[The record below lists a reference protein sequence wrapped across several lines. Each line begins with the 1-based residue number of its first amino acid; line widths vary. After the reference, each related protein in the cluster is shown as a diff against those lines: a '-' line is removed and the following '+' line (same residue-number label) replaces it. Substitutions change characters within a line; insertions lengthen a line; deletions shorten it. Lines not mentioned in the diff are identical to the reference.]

1 VNSNDQP
8 VEGLPPTP
16 QEKLSVSAEPDP
28 SMQEYYSLQKELF
41 VATLTFTAGIFGVVW
56 YFYSLNIALNY
67 LLGAIAGIIYLL
79 LLARDVEQL
88 GRESQKLNQSR
99 LAVFVA
105 LIIAAISIDQLRIL
119 PVFLGFLTYKATLL
133 YYIFRTTVMPSL
145 WPLSKTKSS

>member
-1 VNSNDQP
+1 MNSNDQP
-8 VEGLPPTP
+8 VEGLSPTP
-16 QEKLSVSAEPDP
+16 QKKLSVSVEPDP

-41 VATLTFTAGIFGVVW
+41 VATLTFTVGIFGGVW
-56 YFYSLNIALNY
+56 YFYSLDIALNY

-79 LLARDVEQL
+79 LLSRDVEQL
-88 GRESQKLNQSR
+88 GRERQKLNQSR

-133 YYIFRTTVMPSL
+133 YYIIRTTVIPSL

>member
-1 VNSNDQP
+1 MNSNDQP
-8 VEGLPPTP
+8 VEGLSPTP
-16 QEKLSVSAEPDP
+16 QEKLSVSAEPDS

-41 VATLTFTAGIFGVVW
+41 VATLTFTAGIFGGVW
-56 YFYSLNIALNY
+56 YFYSLDMALNY
-67 LLGAIAGIIYLL
+67 LLGAIVGIIYLL

-88 GRESQKLNQSR
+88 GRERQKLNQSR

-133 YYIFRTTVMPSL
+133 YYIFRTTVIPSL

>member
-1 VNSNDQP
+1 
-8 VEGLPPTP
+8 
-16 QEKLSVSAEPDP
+16 
-28 SMQEYYSLQKELF
+28 M
-41 VATLTFTAGIFGVVW
+41 TFTAGIFGGVW
-56 YFYSLNIALNY
+56 YFYSLNQALNY

-88 GRESQKLNQSR
+88 GRERQKLNQSR

-105 LIIAAISIDQLRIL
+105 LIIAAISIDQLHIL

-133 YYIFRTTVMPSL
+133 YYIFRTTVIPSL